1 MDFKNILLVIG
12 ILWIIQ
18 SILTYFQIKNY
29 NEVSNKLATKGKL
42 VVGTKKGYFSSGAI
56 LIMAVDSNYK
66 IIDCMVLNGITVL
79 ARFRRLEELINR
91 NLLDETNK
99 MLLSNPIKQAYEKAI
114 ANISLFNEKD

>member
-29 NEVSNKLATKGKL
+29 HEVSNKLAIKGKL

-99 MLLSNPIKQAYEKAI
+99 MLLSNPIKQAYEKAM
-114 ANISLFNEKD
+114 ANISILNEKD